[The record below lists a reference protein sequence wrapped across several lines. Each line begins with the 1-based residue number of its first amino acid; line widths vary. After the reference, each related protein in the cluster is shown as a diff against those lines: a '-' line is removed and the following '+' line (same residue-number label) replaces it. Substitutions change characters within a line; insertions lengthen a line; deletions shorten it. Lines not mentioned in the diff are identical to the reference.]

1 MNEPWRGQGQGTHY
15 LVLNRSCADLY
26 DQIVA
31 LFAERL
37 DIDIEVVVDRR
48 RGKGGMATIPSPERP
63 HVPMRQGRPANVQQL
78 SARLRKEA

>member
-26 DQIVA
+26 DQIVE
-31 LFAERL
+31 LFADRL
-37 DIDIEVVVDRR
+37 DIEVVVDRR
-48 RGKGGMATIPSPERP
+48 RGKGGMATIPSSERP
-63 HVPMRQGRPANVQQL
+63 HVPMRQVRPASVQQL